1 MAEILSPDE
10 LAALLE
16 QMKDGESEAAAEEAE
31 AEASSLEAGDSSDA
45 SPTAFGSSG
54 DGGST
59 GSDGPAGPDVSN
71 KVDNVEVL
79 LNLPVDV
86 RVEIGRAKVAIV
98 DLLNLCQG
106 TVIELD
112 HLASDMIDLTMNDKI
127 VAQGEAVVVNENFGI
142 RILEV
147 DSVRDRI
154 MKL

>member
-1 MAEILSPDE
+1 M
-10 LAALLE
+10 
-16 QMKDGESEAAAEEAE
+16 
-31 AEASSLEAGDSSDA
+31 
-45 SPTAFGSSG
+45 
-54 DGGST
+54 
-59 GSDGPAGPDVSN
+59 
-71 KVDNVEVL
+71 
-79 LNLPVDV
+79 
-86 RVEIGRAKVAIV
+86 EIGRAKVAIV